1 MLQFSCFL
9 LLGASVAAAIAAAA
23 AATMTTA
30 LTTALAT
37 AVTAT
42 LTLASTVGCGRVSMF
57 RVRFAAPC
65 CSHGHFVLC
74 LSLALPCRKTVRV
87 GGLTFAMAQSQ
98 DARVKTQSLRN
109 LAQAHIHAPHSS
121 NLT

>member
-1 MLQFSCFL
+1 MTS
-9 LLGASVAAAIAAAA
+9 A
-23 AATMTTA
+23 MTTA
-30 LTTALAT
+30 VTAALAT

-57 RVRFAAPC
+57 RARFASPC

-74 LSLALPCRKTVRV
+74 LSFALPCRKTVRV
-87 GGLTFAMAQSQ
+87 GGLTFAVAQSQ
-98 DARVKTQSLRN
+98 DARVKTQSQRN
-109 LAQAHIHAPHSS
+109 LAQAHIHAAHRG